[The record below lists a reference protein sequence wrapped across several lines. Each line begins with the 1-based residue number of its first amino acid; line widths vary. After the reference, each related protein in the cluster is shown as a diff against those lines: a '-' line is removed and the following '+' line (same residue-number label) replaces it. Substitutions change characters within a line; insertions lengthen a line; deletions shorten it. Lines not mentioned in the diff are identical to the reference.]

1 MGSQDKAQ
9 FRIVYMSRDRLGI
22 LHSRI
27 PFLIEST
34 HYGDSYAC
42 SVKFEKKKRI
52 QTDSEMKN
60 KNKFS

>member
-34 HYGDSYAC
+34 HYGGSYAC
-42 SVKFEKKKRI
+42 SVKFEQKKKGI

-60 KNKFS
+60 KK